1 MFSATIRRMRDT
13 TVDVGALLD
22 AGRWSAYQKLLVAA
36 TALTIIF
43 DGLDNQLLGAA
54 VPAMMREWALPRP
67 AFASVLAAAL
77 FGMVIGGFIGGYVGD
92 RFGRR
97 PALLGSVVAF
107 GVLTILVSFA
117 GDVTT
122 LTILRF
128 FAGLGLGGAMPN
140 AAALA
145 SEYVP
150 LRRRP
155 FAVTLTIV
163 CIPIG
168 GTLAGFT
175 GALVLPAYGW
185 RALFLIGGSL
195 PLVLAAVLWKLLP
208 ESPRYLARQRS
219 RWPELALLLKRLG
232 HNLPADAAFV
242 DSHERAVAR
251 ASIRSLFAVEYRRDT
266 LALCAAFFFCLLSVY
281 TGTNWVP
288 SLLTSAGFNVATAN
302 YGLMAFNL
310 GGVVGAVL
318 GAMSFTRLGSRMTM
332 LGMTAGAIAGSLL
345 LASAPVGGQSTFAV
359 LAMLAWTGGL
369 INAVQTTMYAL
380 AAHVYPAGIRA
391 TGVGTAL
398 AFGRIGG
405 VASSYAGVWALESGP
420 SQMFGLI
427 AATLSVV
434 FVALASVRNHI
445 PRHDSGSLETTRS
458 TSARTA
464 PT

>member
-1 MFSATIRRMRDT
+1 MTHAS
-13 TVDVGALLD
+13 VDVGTLLD
-22 AGRWSAYQKLLVAA
+22 DGQWSAYQKLLVAGI
-36 TALTIIF
+36 ALTIIF
-43 DGLDNQLLGAA
+43 DGLDNQLIGAA
-54 VPAMMREWALPRP
+54 VPAMRREWGLLPP
-67 AFASVLAAAL
+67 AFTLVLAAAL
-77 FGMVIGGFIGGYVGD
+77 FGMVIGGFIGGYLGD

-97 PALLGSVVAF
+97 TALLGSIVWF
-107 GVLTILVSFA
+107 GVLTVLVSLA

-122 LTILRF
+122 LTALRF

-150 LRRRP
+150 LRRRA

-195 PLVLAAVLWKLLP
+195 PLVLAALLWTVLP
-208 ESPRYLARQRS
+208 ESPRYLARNRA
-219 RWPELALLLKRLG
+219 RWPELARLLARLG
-232 HNLPADAAFV
+232 HTISPDATFV

-251 ASIRSLFAVEYRRDT
+251 TSIRSLFEPEYRRDT

-288 SLLTSAGFNVATAN
+288 TLLNNAGFGVATAN

-318 GAMSFTRLGSRMTM
+318 GAMIFARLGSRITM
-332 LGMTAGAIAGSLL
+332 LAMTAGAIGGSLL
-345 LASAPVGGQSTFAV
+345 LANAPIADESILAV

-380 AAHVYPAGIRA
+380 AAHVYPAAIRA

-398 AFGRIGG
+398 SVGRIGG
-405 VASSYAGVWALESGP
+405 VASSYAGAWALESGP
-420 SQMFGLI
+420 SQMFALI
-427 AATLSVV
+427 AGTLSVV

-445 PRHDSGSLETTRS
+445 QPHEPANLRTTRS
-458 TSARTA
+458 TSERTA